1 MTVLDAFT
9 TRRREQRAD
18 TRVVRRPVAET
29 ISTAA
34 RALSTAVVAG
44 KKRFR
49 RPALT
54 VGALG
59 CVDAAFFQH
68 GWFAGL
74 ISTGISLFIFETL
87 GGDDE

>member
-1 MTVLDAFT
+1 VTILDAFT
-9 TRRREQRAD
+9 TRRRAQAGN
-18 TRVVRRPVAET
+18 TVVRKPLAET
-29 ISTAA
+29 ISTTVRSLTA
-34 RALSTAVVAG
+34 RATAA
-44 KKRFR
+44 KTRFR

-54 VGALG
+54 IGALG

-74 ISTGISLFIFETL
+74 LCTGISLFVFEAM

>member
-1 MTVLDAFT
+1 MTVLDMWTAKRRQKT
-9 TRRREQRAD
+9 STRIP
-18 TRVVRRPVAET
+18 RRPLAET
-29 ISTAA
+29 ISTTARNLTTAA
-34 RALSTAVVAG
+34 STTRT
-44 KKRFR
+44 RFR

-54 VGALG
+54 LGGFG

-74 ISTGISLFIFETL
+74 LATGISVLVFETL